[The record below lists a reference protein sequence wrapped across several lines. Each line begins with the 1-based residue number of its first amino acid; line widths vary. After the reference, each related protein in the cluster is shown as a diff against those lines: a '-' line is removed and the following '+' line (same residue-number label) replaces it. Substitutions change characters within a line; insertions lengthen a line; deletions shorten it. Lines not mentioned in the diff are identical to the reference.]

1 MRGTR
6 SSTEGVTGC
15 RCSIYPRDRGSD
27 GCQRG
32 RPRFQGLGPLCS
44 AMDHLELPF
53 VVFSPFNAGCRGGCW
68 HYNGRRWQYFIL
80 LRKHHCSKVG
90 RRVIG
95 YPRRRRLR
103 GRIYVPCGCTVID
116 DIRYLHLLCD
126 ALINDIFCL
135 FCAEESAADSHSTRS
150 CPLRLT
156 MPLFNLRDISD
167 ESLSIAS
174 SYVVRF
180 SCLVLKDF
188 IDIDPP
194 GLPHTRF

>member
-1 MRGTR
+1 
-6 SSTEGVTGC
+6 
-15 RCSIYPRDRGSD
+15 
-27 GCQRG
+27 
-32 RPRFQGLGPLCS
+32 
-44 AMDHLELPF
+44 
-53 VVFSPFNAGCRGGCW
+53 
-68 HYNGRRWQYFIL
+68 
-80 LRKHHCSKVG
+80 
-90 RRVIG
+90 
-95 YPRRRRLR
+95 
-103 GRIYVPCGCTVID
+103 VPCRCTVID

-135 FCAEESAADSHSTRS
+135 FCAEESAVDSHSTRS
-150 CPLRLT
+150 CPPRLT

-194 GLPHTRF
+194 GLPHTRFFITHAVSDPRVLMELHPNYRPDKRALVINESIIT